1 MRLVLR
7 HGVWML
13 IVGETVGLAGAIAL
27 NKLIESM
34 VFGVRTTDPLTYAVT
49 SSVWAVTALLA
60 LQQDQH
66 ARRPRLIRL
75 LLCAASNE
83 EFSHALAT
91 AMGAIAVKEES
102 IEKEMDEEFRFH
114 LESLIQE
121 NIRAG

>member
-1 MRLVLR
+1 MALGAQKGDVMRLVLR

-60 LQQDQH
+60 CYIP
-66 ARRPRLIRL
+66 ARKATTVDPIT
-75 LLCAASNE
+75 
-83 EFSHALAT
+83 ALRC
-91 AMGAIAVKEES
+91 E
-102 IEKEMDEEFRFH
+102 
-114 LESLIQE
+114 
-121 NIRAG
+121 